1 MNWLRLL
8 PLLGLILPLIA
19 GCSAGTDSTFEVPKP
34 PTESSGEPYT
44 RPTAD
49 EMKIVLPRDA
59 IPAIFEPTFLTVS
72 EANEFYGDEEPI
84 IGVEIDGEAHA
95 YSTIHLNGHEIV
107 NDEIAGRKI
116 AVTW

>member
-1 MNWLRLL
+1 MNWRR
-8 PLLGLILPLIA
+8 ILPLFA
-19 GCSAGTDSTFEVPKP
+19 LVLPLVGGCDAGTDSTFEVPKP
-34 PTESSGEPYT
+34 PTESSGEAYS

-49 EMKIVLPRDA
+49 EMQIVLPRDA

-72 EANEFYGDEEPI
+72 EANEVYGDEESI

>member
-1 MNWLRLL
+1 MNWLR
-8 PLLGLILPLIA
+8 ILPLFA
-19 GCSAGTDSTFEVPKP
+19 LMVPLVSGCNPGTDSTFQVPKP
-34 PTESSGEPYT
+34 PSESSGEGYS

-49 EMKIVLPRDA
+49 EIKIVLPRDA

-72 EANEFYGDEEPI
+72 QANEVYGDDEPI

>member
-8 PLLGLILPLIA
+8 PLLVFILPLVA
-19 GCSAGTDSTFEVPKP
+19 ACNDRTDSTFEVPKP
-34 PTESSGEPYT
+34 PEESSGDPYS

-49 EMKIVLPRDA
+49 EMRIVLPRDA

-72 EANEFYGDEEPI
+72 EANEVYGDDEPI